1 MTNAGGFEH
10 SGSHNHGSGTEF
22 AQDPAFAWYFR
33 AEDGTQFAV
42 LKSSHELFAMAARP
56 GDVAAVP
63 EPQTPAL
70 TLAGLTV
77 LTVAARRRPR

>member
-42 LKSSHELFAMAARP
+42 LKSSFEFFAMAVRP
-56 GDVAAVP
+56 GDVATVP
-63 EPQTPAL
+63 EPQTQAL
-70 TLAGLTV
+70 MLAGLTSLALV
-77 LTVAARRRPR
+77 VRRRPR